1 MQAVRV
7 TVPCSTSNMGAGFD
21 CIGLALD
28 RHLVATLEP
37 GTEPRLE
44 RTGTLADVEGADIV
58 QHVLAERG
66 IHGRLVLDSTIPI
79 GKGLGSSAAATVA
92 GLAIAAAVKGA
103 TFDFDVALQAATAL
117 EGHPDNAAPSILG
130 GLVAVVG
137 DATHYR
143 ALPLHLSD
151 EIRFVFA
158 APHAIVSTKAA
169 RKALPAQVLH
179 AVAAQSV
186 ARGIALVEGL
196 AEADPELLRVGFAD
210 ELHVPYRLGMIP
222 GGSHAMQAA
231 LDAGAW
237 AATISGSG
245 SGLIAVCQDG
255 NEAEVRDA
263 MASAFSAATA
273 QPALAF
279 VMHPDFAG
287 AQIEK
292 IA

>member
-1 MQAVRV
+1 
-7 TVPCSTSNMGAGFD
+7 MGAGFD

-37 GTEPRLE
+37 GVESELE
-44 RTGTLADVEGADIV
+44 RTGTLVDVAGVDIV

-79 GKGLGSSAAATVA
+79 GKGLGSSAAAAVA
-92 GLAIAAAVKGA
+92 GLALAAAVRGV
-103 TFDFDVALQAATAL
+103 TFDFDVALQTAVAL
-117 EGHPDNAAPSILG
+117 EGHPDNAAPSLLG
-130 GLVAVVG
+130 GLVAVVS
-137 DATHYR
+137 DAMHYR

-169 RKALPAQVLH
+169 RKALPAQVAH
-179 AVAAQSV
+179 ALAAQSV

-196 AEADPELLRVGFAD
+196 AEADPELLRIGFAD

-222 GGSHAMQAA
+222 GGAHALQAA

-245 SGLIAVCQDG
+245 SGLLAVCPDG
-255 NEAEVRDA
+255 REAEVREA
-263 MASAFSAATA
+263 MASAFAAATA

-279 VMHPDFAG
+279 LMHPDFAG

>member
-1 MQAVRV
+1 MQALRV
-7 TVPCSTSNMGAGFD
+7 TVPCSTSNLGAGFD

-28 RHLVATLEP
+28 RHLVATFEP
-37 GTEPRLE
+37 GTEARLE
-44 RTGTLADVEGADIV
+44 RSGTLADAGGTDIV
-58 QHVLAERG
+58 QQLLAERG

-92 GLAIAAAVKGA
+92 GLAIAAAVKG
-103 TFDFDVALQAATAL
+103 TLFDYDVALQAAAAL

-143 ALPLHLSD
+143 ALALHLSE

-169 RKALPAQVLH
+169 RKALPAQVTH

-196 AEADPELLRVGFAD
+196 AEADADLLRIGFAD

-222 GGSHAMQAA
+222 GGSHALQAA

-237 AATISGSG
+237 AVTISGSG

-255 NEAEVRDA
+255 RETQVRDA
-263 MASAFSAATA
+263 MASAFAAATA
-273 QPALAF
+273 QPAVALL
-279 VMHPDFAG
+279 MNPDFAG
-287 AQIEK
+287 TQVEK